1 MLILTRKIG
10 ESVTIGND
18 IKVKIISV
26 DQNQVKLGFEA
37 PSDIPIF
44 REELIAKVKNMNIEA
59 SSSFSKL
66 DLDGLKFI
74 KK

>member
-44 REELIAKVKNMNIEA
+44 REELIAKVKNMNLEA
-59 SSSFSKL
+59 SSSFTDIAL
-66 DLDGLKFI
+66 NGIKFI

>member
-37 PSDIPIF
+37 SSDIPIF

>member
-44 REELIAKVKNMNIEA
+44 REELITTVKNKNIEA

>member
-44 REELIAKVKNMNIEA
+44 REELIAKVKNMNLEA
-59 SSSFSKL
+59 SSSFTDIAL
-66 DLDGLKFI
+66 YGIKFI

>member
-37 PSDIPIF
+37 PSDIPIL